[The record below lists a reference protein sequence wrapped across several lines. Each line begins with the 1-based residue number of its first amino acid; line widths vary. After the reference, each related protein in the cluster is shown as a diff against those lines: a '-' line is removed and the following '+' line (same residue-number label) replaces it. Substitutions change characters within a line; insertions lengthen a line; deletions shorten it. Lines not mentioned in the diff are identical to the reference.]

1 MIWRECCRQRRTFAS
16 RRWCASTRPIFIRRV
31 PRVIEAA
38 CFERGIEVIGHIPFD
53 STVTAAIVQGEP
65 MTVHRPE
72 APASRALQN
81 IWQRIATHL
90 NGAGER
96 L

>member
-1 MIWRECCRQRRTFAS
+1 VCINKADLYPAGTA
-16 RRWCASTRPIFIRRV
+16 AID
-31 PRVIEAA
+31 AA
-38 CFERGIEVIGHIPFD
+38 CFERGIDVIGHIPFD

-72 APASRALQN
+72 APASRALKN

-96 L
+96 RGTIRNKCAS